1 MTLRIKNASQDAD
14 SFGTNICV
22 CYNSLNSLTPPHPH
36 QFPHVIYKTK
46 RKFMNFIA
54 NVRHYIT
61 DNIIFYKGEEPFSR
75 VLLNCTVHT
84 GAIFTTNSPKYPK
97 STKNPIA
104 RWSFQRNR
112 YSSTCTA
119 KSLFAVNRGFN
130 YGSDRHFGV
139 YY

>member
-1 MTLRIKNASQDAD
+1 MFGSHNKLKNASQDAD

-22 CYNSLNSLTPPHPH
+22 CYNSLNSLTLATPNPH

-75 VLLNCTVHT
+75 VLDLLNCTVT
-84 GAIFTTNSPKYPK
+84 V
-97 STKNPIA
+97 
-104 RWSFQRNR
+104 Q
-112 YSSTCTA
+112 C
-119 KSLFAVNRGFN
+119 V
-130 YGSDRHFGV
+130 
-139 YY
+139 

>member
-1 MTLRIKNASQDAD
+1 MMKLLCLENIGNLLKNREVSCLLNVRGFVNHNDPNQKNASQDAD

-22 CYNSLNSLTPPHPH
+22 CYNSLNSLTLPPNPH

-75 VLLNCTVHT
+75 VLLNCTVT
-84 GAIFTTNSPKYPK
+84 V
-97 STKNPIA
+97 
-104 RWSFQRNR
+104 Q
-112 YSSTCTA
+112 C
-119 KSLFAVNRGFN
+119 V
-130 YGSDRHFGV
+130 
-139 YY
+139 